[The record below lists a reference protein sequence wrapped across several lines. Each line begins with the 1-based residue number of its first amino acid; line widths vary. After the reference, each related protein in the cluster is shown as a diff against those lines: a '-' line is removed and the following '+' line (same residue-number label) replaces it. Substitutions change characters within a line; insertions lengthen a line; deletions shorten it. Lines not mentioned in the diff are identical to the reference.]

1 MLRLPRPSSWL
12 LLPALLV
19 KSTLRLC
26 GSRHSPHLVERIHV
40 ERQVVQPSVGS
51 LRHRRVGVTVKWHYR
66 VDEIP
71 HLAVGRV
78 EDMCAILMHVNSLYL
93 LAIEISPN
101 MRTLVDN
108 QAPPPLP
115 FSKTGKRA
123 PNSPA
128 PTIK

>member
-1 MLRLPRPSSWL
+1 MFLGITFDKL
-12 LLPALLV
+12 LIDVATDKRKGLLLKVARCYDSLGLHLGYCLPALLV

-101 MRTLVDN
+101 ACR
-108 QAPPPLP
+108 
-115 FSKTGKRA
+115 
-123 PNSPA
+123 
-128 PTIK
+128 